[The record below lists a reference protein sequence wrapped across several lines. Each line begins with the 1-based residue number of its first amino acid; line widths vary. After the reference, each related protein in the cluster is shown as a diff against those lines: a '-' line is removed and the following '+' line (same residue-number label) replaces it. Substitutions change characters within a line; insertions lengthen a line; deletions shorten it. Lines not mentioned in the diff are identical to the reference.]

1 MHTPELMRTD
11 FLPYMVTFV
20 CVRVLIVSKVFK
32 MEEVKKWLNG
42 LSLSVYYEGFIDN
55 GYDDLDAIRLG
66 SVGRGVVVYC
76 LTL

>member
-1 MHTPELMRTD
+1 
-11 FLPYMVTFV
+11 
-20 CVRVLIVSKVFK
+20 VSKVFK